1 MKFLNVCHS
10 LLPKK
15 ALTKPHN
22 PRYTYAT
29 ERHRTASTSNMAP
42 STFDHFSSLPLE
54 LKEEILRYTLPNNA
68 KINARTH
75 EIMFGPRLIS
85 LSLVSRDLHDLAI
98 KTYYQDNIVNY
109 SRSIMIR
116 QYSKDSGPEPASFPD
131 PHPSSQQ

>member
-1 MKFLNVCHS
+1 MYVIVCYLRKLSRNH
-10 LLPKK
+10 
-15 ALTKPHN
+15 TIRVTHMQQN
-22 PRYTYAT
+22 GT
-29 ERHRTASTSNMAP
+29 ER
-42 STFDHFSSLPLE
+42 LQL
-54 LKEEILRYTLPNNA
+54 LRYTLPNNA